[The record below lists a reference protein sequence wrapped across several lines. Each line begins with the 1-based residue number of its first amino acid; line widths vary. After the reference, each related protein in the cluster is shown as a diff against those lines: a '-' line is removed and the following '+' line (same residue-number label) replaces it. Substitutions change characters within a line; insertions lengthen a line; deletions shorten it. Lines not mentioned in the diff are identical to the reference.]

1 MITNLFLELIK
12 KTCLLPDVPL
22 RVFNTFIKVFK
33 YSLKKKEI
41 KIRVLNISE
50 SRKLISK
57 YSKLSCFYYEFM

>member
-12 KTCLLPDVPL
+12 KCLLQDVPL
-22 RVFNTFIKVFK
+22 RVFDTFIKVFK

-50 SRKLISK
+50 SRKLIQIFK
-57 YSKLSCFYYEFM
+57 TVLLLL